1 MQDVSLRACY
11 LFSRLAK
18 LLRQPLARFLPDIL
32 ASLQPLLAVI
42 AADPLPE
49 SEASMAAL
57 ARVPSGKGSAAFPGI
72 ADDR

>member
-32 ASLQPLLAVI
+32 ASLQVRIRANCVTDNSMLLEILV
-42 AADPLPE
+42 LRTHL
-49 SEASMAAL
+49 ML
-57 ARVPSGKGSAAFPGI
+57 
-72 ADDR
+72 